1 MDMDEVFSKLD
12 RISERRIQEAMDAGE
27 FDNLSGTG
35 KPLQY
40 EDNPFVPEDMRVAF
54 KVLQNSNFA
63 PDWMVLAQEIEA
75 DMAQMRESADRHF
88 AMLRR
93 RLHETASNPY
103 AIRRLRTEVAQLKKT
118 HTRATT
124 QHRSLLEA
132 INRKISTFNQTVP
145 IASLH
150 RVPLSISHEMDRFE
164 DRVPAYLNYERE

>member
-27 FDNLSGTG
+27 FDNLPGTG

-63 PDWMVLAQEIEA
+63 PDWMVLAQEIEG

-103 AIRRLRTEVAQLKKT
+103 AIRRLRIEVAQLKKT
-118 HTRATT
+118 HTRAAT

-150 RVPLSISHEMDRFE
+150 RVPLSIRHEMDRFE

>member
-118 HTRATT
+118 HTRAATR
-124 QHRSLLEA
+124 HRSLLEA

-150 RVPLSISHEMDRFE
+150 RVLLSITHEMDRFE